1 MNYKRTEDTSNVNQQ
16 NSNVVSSRFNVKH
29 FSDVT
34 NDDWLG
40 LRRLIKQSILIKSHK
55 TITQKNDGK
64 NRSRRHLFLGC
75 TFFGCL
81 GTNESRKDSS

>member
-1 MNYKRTEDTSNVNQQ
+1 MNYKRTEDTSNVNRQ

-55 TITQKNDGK
+55 TITQKMTAKTEVDVIYFWVA
-64 NRSRRHLFLGC
+64 HFL
-75 TFFGCL
+75 
-81 GTNESRKDSS
+81 DV